1 MAVEE
6 EIATSYI
13 LKHRRSHWWSEV
25 EEQDTNITVAGAG
38 PNDIKKAAAAR
49 FEKACDSSVWKRLSS
64 VLLEPANPFEPKVP
78 RRLRREAV
86 VIGGMVLSFLLMELY
101 FNFNL

>member
-13 LKHRRSHWWSEV
+13 LKHRSSRWSSGV
-25 EEQDTNITVAGAG
+25 EELNTKITVPG

-64 VLLEPANPFEPKVP
+64 VLLEPANPFEPKAP

-86 VIGGMVLSFLLMELY
+86 VIGGMVLSFLLLELY